1 MVVFENDYLP
11 HEPLY
16 FVFVIIYL
24 LFAKLFNYKKIYI
37 CIEKNLFVKATLDTY
52 IA

>member
-1 MVVFENDYLP
+1 MDVFENDYLP

-37 CIEKNLFVKATLDTY
+37 CIEKKTCLLKQL
-52 IA
+52 